1 MINLALFNT
10 EIYFLITAAG
20 FLVLSLLPKANA
32 QRDYIT
38 AMTLSAIGMGMAFAG
53 INQQGD
59 MFAQVYRID
68 LFSQV
73 FKVLLSIGLFL
84 IICVCSELKSI
95 PERLHPEFYFLL
107 TIATLAM
114 MIMVS
119 SVHLLTVYI
128 SLELSSYSLYIL
140 VYLRTEHKL
149 SLTAT
154 LRYFIIGATASA
166 VMLFGM
172 AVLYSFV
179 GSAYLVDI
187 FKNLP
192 AIIDRPMVVIGFFFT
207 LAGFFFK
214 LAVFPFHFWVPETY
228 HGASN
233 QVAAYIATASK
244 VAAIALLIRIIA
256 LSGGNSEYPAKVLIY
271 LSIISM
277 TVGNL
282 SAIVQKDLKKLLAYS
297 SIAHAGYALIGILSM
312 NQAGYTGAVFYA
324 LALLILKFTCFFV
337 VIKAAANGQN
347 PTMDHLAGLHQRSP
361 ILALALLL
369 ALFGLAGIPPTV
381 GFTGKLLVFTA
392 AIEKG
397 YFALV
402 LIAMINVVISLY
414 YYLLVLKAAYLT
426 EPDKQLPELSTTM
439 PVKILASAMITA
451 IVAAGF
457 FPAYLIRI
465 AEAATAILI

>member
-1 MINLALFNT
+1 MTNWALFNT
-10 EIYFLITAAG
+10 EIYFLIMAAI
-20 FLVLSLLPKANA
+20 FLGLSLLPKIDP
-32 QRDYIT
+32 QRDYVT
-38 AMTLSAIGMGMAFAG
+38 ALALSAIGIGVAFAG

-59 MFAQVYRID
+59 MFVQVYRID

-73 FKVLLSIGLFL
+73 FKVLLSVGLFL
-84 IICVCSELKSI
+84 IICTCSELKSI

-107 TIATLAM
+107 AIATLAM
-114 MIMVS
+114 MILVS
-119 SVHLLTVYI
+119 SVHLLTIYI
-128 SLELSSYSLYIL
+128 SLELSSYSLYVL

-149 SLTAT
+149 SLVAT

-166 VMLFGM
+166 VMLFGI
-172 AVLYSFV
+172 AILYSFV
-179 GSAYLVDI
+179 SSGYLIDI
-187 FKNLP
+187 VHTLP
-192 AIIDRPMVVIGFFFT
+192 AIIDQPIVIIGFFLT

-214 LAVFPFHFWVPETY
+214 LAIFPFHFWAPEAY

-244 VAAIALLIRIIA
+244 VAAIAILIRIIA
-256 LSGGNSEYPAKVLIY
+256 LSGGHSEYLAKALIY

-297 SIAHAGYALIGILSM
+297 SIAHAGYAIIGILSM
-312 NQAGYTGAVFYA
+312 NHAGYAGAVFYA

-337 VIKAAANGQN
+337 VITAATKGQN
-347 PTMDHLAGLHQRSP
+347 PTMADLAGLHQRSP

-381 GFTGKLLVFTA
+381 GFTGKLLVFSA
-392 AIEKG
+392 AIQEG

-414 YYLLVLKAAYLT
+414 YYILVLKAAYLT
-426 EPDKQLPELSTTM
+426 EPDQLPEISTTM
-439 PVKILASAMITA
+439 PVKILAGAMITA
-451 IVAAGF
+451 IIAAGL
-457 FPAYLIRI
+457 FPAHLIRI
-465 AEAATAILI
+465 AEAATAIFI

>member
-1 MINLALFNT
+1 MINWALFNT
-10 EIYFLITAAG
+10 EIYFLTAAAA
-20 FLVLSLLPKANA
+20 FLVLALFSKPNP
-32 QRDYIT
+32 QRDFLT
-38 AMTLSAIGMGMAFAG
+38 ALALSGIGVGMAFAS
-53 INQQGD
+53 ISQQGD
-59 MFAQVYRID
+59 MFSQAYRID

-73 FKVLLSIGLFL
+73 FKALLAMGMFL
-84 IICVCSELKSI
+84 VICICSELKSI
-95 PERLHPEFYFLL
+95 PEKLHPEFYFLL
-107 TIATLAM
+107 IIATLSM
-114 MIMVS
+114 MVMVS
-119 SVHLLTVYI
+119 SAHLLPVYI

-140 VYLRTEHKL
+140 VYLRTDHKL
-149 SLTAT
+149 SLAAT

-172 AVLYSFV
+172 AIIYSCV

-187 FKNLP
+187 VKILP
-192 AIIDRPMVVIGFFFT
+192 DIIHQPLVVTGFFLT
-207 LAGFFFK
+207 LAGFLFK
-214 LAVFPFHFWVPETY
+214 LAVFPFHLWVPETY

-244 VAAIALLIRIIA
+244 VASVAILIRIIA
-256 LSGGNSEYPAKVLIY
+256 LSGGQGDLLAKALIY

-282 SAIVQKDLKKLLAYS
+282 SAAVQNDLKKLLAYS

-312 NQAGYTGAVFYA
+312 NHAGYSGAVYYA
-324 LALLILKFTCFFV
+324 LAILILKFTCFFV
-337 VIKAAANGQN
+337 IIKTADDARN
-347 PTMDHLAGLHQRSP
+347 PTLADLAGLHRRSP

-381 GFTGKLLVFTA
+381 GFTGKLLVFSA

-414 YYLLVLKAAYLT
+414 YYLLVLKAAYLS
-426 EPDKQLPELSTTM
+426 EPAIQFPTLSTTL
-439 PVKILASAMITA
+439 PVKILAGMMI
-451 IVAAGF
+451 IIILAAGF

-465 AEAATAILI
+465 AQTATAVFI

>member
-1 MINLALFNT
+1 MINWALFNT
-10 EIYFLITAAG
+10 EIYFLITAAA
-20 FLVLSLLPKANA
+20 FLVLSLLPKADA
-32 QRDYIT
+32 KRDYVT
-38 AMTLSAIGMGMAFAG
+38 ALSLSAIGIGVALAG

-59 MFAQVYRID
+59 MFAQAYRID

-73 FKVLLSIGLFL
+73 FKVLLSMGLFL
-84 IICVCSELKSI
+84 IICICSELKSI

-107 TIATLAM
+107 ATATLAM
-114 MIMVS
+114 MILVS

-128 SLELSSYSLYIL
+128 SLELSSYCLYIL
-140 VYLRTEHKL
+140 VYLRTEHRL
-149 SLTAT
+149 SLSAT

-166 VMLFGM
+166 VMLFGL
-172 AVLYSFV
+172 AILYSFT
-179 GSAYLVDI
+179 GSAYLIDI
-187 FKNLP
+187 VKTLP
-192 AIIDRPMVVIGFFFT
+192 SVIDRPMVIIGLFFT

-214 LAVFPFHFWVPETY
+214 LAVFPFHFWVPEAY

-244 VAAIALLIRIIA
+244 VAAIAILIRIIA
-256 LSGGNSEYPAKVLIY
+256 LSGGHSEYLAKVLIC

-312 NQAGYTGAVFYA
+312 NHPGYAGAVFYA

-337 VIKAAANGQN
+337 VTKAAADGEN
-347 PTMDHLAGLHQRSP
+347 PTMDHLAGLHRRSP

-392 AIEKG
+392 AIQQG
-397 YFALV
+397 YFFLV

-414 YYLLVLKAAYLT
+414 YYILVLKAAYLT
-426 EPDKQLPELSTTM
+426 EPETPLPRFST
-439 PVKILASAMITA
+439 PVSVKILATAMITA
-451 IVAAGF
+451 IVAAGL

-465 AEAATAILI
+465 AEAATAVFI

>member
-1 MINLALFNT
+1 MTNWALFNT
-10 EIYFLITAAG
+10 EIYMLIMAAVFLG
-20 FLVLSLLPKANA
+20 LSLLPKADA
-32 QRDYIT
+32 QRDYVT
-38 AMTLSAIGMGMAFAG
+38 ALALSAIGIGVAFSG

-59 MFAQVYRID
+59 MFVQVYRID

-73 FKVLLSIGLFL
+73 FKVLLSVGLFL
-84 IICVCSELKSI
+84 IVCVCSELKSI

-107 TIATLAM
+107 AIATLAM
-114 MIMVS
+114 MILVS

-140 VYLRTEHKL
+140 VYLRTEHQL

-166 VMLFGM
+166 VMLFGI
-172 AVLYSFV
+172 AILYSFV
-179 GSAYLVDI
+179 GSGYLIDI
-187 FKNLP
+187 VQTLP
-192 AIIDRPMVVIGFFFT
+192 ALINQPIVAIGFFFA

-228 HGASN
+228 YGASN

-244 VAAIALLIRIIA
+244 IAAIAILIRIIA
-256 LSGGNSEYPAKVLIY
+256 LSGGHNPYLTQALIY

-282 SAIVQKDLKKLLAYS
+282 AAIVQKDLKKLLAYS
-297 SIAHAGYALIGILSM
+297 SIAHAGYAIIGILSM
-312 NQAGYTGAVFYA
+312 NHAGYAGAVFYA
-324 LALLILKFTCFFV
+324 MALLILKFTCFLV
-337 VIKAAANGQN
+337 IIKAATKGLN
-347 PTMDHLAGLHQRSP
+347 PTMADLAGLHHRSP

-381 GFTGKLLVFTA
+381 GFTGKLLVFSA
-392 AIEKG
+392 AIHEG
-397 YFALV
+397 YFVLV

-414 YYLLVLKAAYLT
+414 YYILVLKAAYLT
-426 EPDKQLPELSTTM
+426 EPSSRLPEMSTTM
-439 PVKILASAMITA
+439 PEKILATAMITT

-457 FPAYLIRI
+457 FPAQLIRI
-465 AEAATAILI
+465 AEAATAIFI